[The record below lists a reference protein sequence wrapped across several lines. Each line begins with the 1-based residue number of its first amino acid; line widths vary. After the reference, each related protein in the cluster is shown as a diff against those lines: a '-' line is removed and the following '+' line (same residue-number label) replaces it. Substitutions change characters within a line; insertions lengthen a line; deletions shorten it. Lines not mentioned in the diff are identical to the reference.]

1 MSEQSAEDLFGPDP
15 DMSDQ
20 AVLNHFA
27 FVERYQEKLKAEHS
41 GKMALMRDGAVVEIV
56 EIVEDMDVAYE
67 LGLRRFGSGNFSL
80 ERIGASPHR
89 LGVLEY
95 AFA

>member
-1 MSEQSAEDLFGPDP
+1 MSEQSTEALFGPDP

-27 FVERYQEKLKAEHS
+27 FVERHQGKLEAEHS
-41 GKMALMRDGAVVEIV
+41 GKMALMRDGAVV

>member
-1 MSEQSAEDLFGPDP
+1 
-15 DMSDQ
+15 MSDQ

-27 FVERYQEKLKAEHS
+27 FVERHQEKLEDEHS
-41 GKMALMRDGAVVEIV
+41 GKMALMRDGTVV

-67 LGLRRFGSGNFSL
+67 LGLQRFGSGNFSL
-80 ERIGASPHR
+80 ERIGTSPHR

-95 AFA
+95 VFA

>member
-1 MSEQSAEDLFGPDP
+1 MVSEQSADVLFGPDP

-20 AVLNHFA
+20 AVRNHFA
-27 FVERYQEKLKAEHS
+27 FAERHQEKLEAEHS

-56 EIVEDMDVAYE
+56 EDMDVAYE
-67 LGLRRFGSGNFSL
+67 LGLQRFGSGNFSL

-89 LGVLEY
+89 LGVLAY

>member
-1 MSEQSAEDLFGPDP
+1 MSERSAECLFGSDP

-20 AVLNHFA
+20 AVLNHFV
-27 FVERYQEKLKAEHS
+27 FVERHQERLEAEHS
-41 GKMALMRDGAVVEIV
+41 GKMALMHDGAVVEIV
-56 EIVEDMDVAYE
+56 ADMDVAYE
-67 LGLRRFGSGNFSL
+67 LGLQRFGSGNFSL
-80 ERIGASPHR
+80 ERIGVSPHR

>member
-1 MSEQSAEDLFGPDP
+1 MSEQSADALFGPDP
-15 DMSDQ
+15 GMSDQ

-27 FVERYQEKLKAEHS
+27 FVKRHQEKLEEEHS
-41 GKMALMRDGAVVEIV
+41 GKMALMRDGAVV

-80 ERIGASPHR
+80 ERIGASPHS
-89 LGVLEY
+89 LGVPAY
-95 AFA
+95 AFG